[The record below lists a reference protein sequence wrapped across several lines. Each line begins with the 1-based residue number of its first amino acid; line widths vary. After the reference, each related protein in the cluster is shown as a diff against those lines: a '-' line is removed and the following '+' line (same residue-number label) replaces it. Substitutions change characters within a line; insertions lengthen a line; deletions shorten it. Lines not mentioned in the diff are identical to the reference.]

1 VRPIDRAMSNA
12 RLRVLLVD
20 DEIESAELMR
30 DVLASTGEH
39 SIVLAGSGE
48 EALERLRSDPAYDIL
63 VTDIGLPGMSGL
75 AMLEVAAQGGL
86 TAGVVVVVC
95 SANMELLPR
104 ALALGA
110 RCIAKPVY
118 AREIVEAVRIRH
130 SQTAATS

>member
-1 VRPIDRAMSNA
+1 MSNA

-39 SIVLAGSGE
+39 SILLAGSGE
-48 EALERLRSDPAYDIL
+48 EALDRLRSDPPYDIL

-75 AMLEVAAQGGL
+75 AMLEVAAQDGL

-130 SQTAATS
+130 SQTAPTS